1 MRVLSAALV
10 AAIWIVGAGG
20 SSVPFAQSPSAASR
34 RVEPAEAARRND
46 RAVEFH
52 LQRRLDEAAAEY
64 DQVLALDSP
73 RMPDADERA
82 AVIRFA
88 PRVFTVPDE
97 VFPLEDAAAVLH
109 PTERLIAYHLFWED
123 DIDFPEDNDPC
134 DHEVV
139 WVQFSQDRRTLERFW
154 TYFHGRILDGG
165 GDAIRDAAQH
175 GMRPRV
181 NVQWGKHGSLPVAWE
196 SMPIMPDTGDLERAY
211 YGVGKAITLAEYNR
225 GTWQKLHSEGR
236 RLRSH
241 PMARR
246 LGWPETF
253 TGDWSRFTDFSREV
267 DLRAAI
273 GKPGLIAVSR
283 WNSAVIA
290 RQFLPYNFRPKTE
303 WPPVNLESK
312 K

>member
-1 MRVLSAALV
+1 MRVVSAALM
-10 AAIWIVGAGG
+10 AAAFLIGAGG
-20 SSVPFAQSPSAASR
+20 ASAPFAQTAVGAAQR
-34 RVEPAEAARRND
+34 PEQTEAARRHD
-46 RAVEFH
+46 RGVEFH
-52 LQRRLDEAAAEY
+52 LQRRLDEAAGEY
-64 DQVLALDSP
+64 DAVLALDP
-73 RMPDADERA
+73 PETPDADDRA
-82 AVIRFA
+82 TIIRFA

-97 VFPLEDAAAVLH
+97 VFPLKDAAAVLH
-109 PTERLIAYHLFWED
+109 PSERLIAYHLFWED
-123 DIDFPEDNDPC
+123 DIDFPDDNDPC

-165 GDAIRDAAQH
+165 GAAIRDAAQH

-181 NVQWGKHGSLPVAWE
+181 NVQWGKHGSLPVVWE
-196 SMPIMPDTGDLERAY
+196 SLPITPETGDLERTY

-236 RLRSH
+236 RLRDH

-246 LGWPETF
+246 LGWPERF
-253 TGDWSRFTDFSREV
+253 AGDWSRFIDFSREI

-273 GKPGLIAVSR
+273 SKPGLMTVSR

-290 RQFLPYNFRPKTE
+290 RHFLPYNFRPKTE
-303 WPPVNLESK
+303 WPPLNLESK
-312 K
+312 N